1 MANKVLIKRS
11 AVQSKNPA
19 TTDLSLGELALNT
32 YDGNLFFKKSPGGTD
47 SIVTVVTLD
56 GTQTLT
62 NKTLT
67 SPSINGGA
75 LSGTFSGSITF
86 SDTTASTSTTTGALK
101 LAGGLGVAGA
111 LNAAS
116 VKVNNAYTLPTSDG
130 VLNYVMST
138 NGTGQLSFIDVN
150 SLVSASQTA
159 NFSYSQ
165 DLGLVTQAVTSIG
178 DLGALIDAVS
188 TTYNWGT
195 FTSGNIYPDE
205 FVLPSYTISTLP
217 TGQNPGQMLYVSNE
231 SGGAV
236 IAFSDGTNWRRVT
249 DRVIVS

>member
-11 AVQSKNPA
+11 AVQGKNA
-19 TTDLSLGELALNT
+19 LTTDLSLGELALNT
-32 YDGNLFFKKSPGGTD
+32 YDGNLFFKKSPGGVD
-47 SIVTVVTLD
+47 SIVSVVTLD

-67 SPSINGGA
+67 SPNINGGA
-75 LSGTFSGSITF
+75 LSGTFTGAITL

-101 LAGGLGVAGA
+101 VSGGVGVAGT

-116 VKVNNAYTLPTSDG
+116 VKVNNAYTLPTADG
-130 VLNYVMST
+130 GVSYVMST
-138 NGTGQLSFIDVN
+138 NGTGQLSFVDVN
-150 SLVSASQTA
+150 ALVSQSA
-159 NFSYSQ
+159 NLSYNQ
-165 DLGLVTQAVTSIG
+165 DLGLISQAVSIVG
-178 DLGALIDAVS
+178 DLGSVIDAVS
-188 TTYNWGT
+188 TIYDWGT
-195 FTSGNIYPDE
+195 LTTSGMVYPDQ

-217 TGQNPGQMLYVSNE
+217 TVQSGGQMLYVSNE

-236 IAFSDGTNWRRVT
+236 VAFSDGTNWRRVT